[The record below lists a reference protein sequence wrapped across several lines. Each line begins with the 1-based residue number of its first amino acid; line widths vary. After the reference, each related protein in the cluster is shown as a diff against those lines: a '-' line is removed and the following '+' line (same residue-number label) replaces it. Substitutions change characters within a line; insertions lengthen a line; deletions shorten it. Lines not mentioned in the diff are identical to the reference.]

1 MRSISKKFRARMII
15 GCILV
20 IIALMAVSVVIFINQ
35 PSFGRTPRG
44 ERLERVRKS
53 PNYRNGEFKNLHET
67 VLMTSDRGRLK
78 GIWEFIFREIDGLRP
93 EEPIKAKK
101 TDLRKIDRNE
111 DVLVWFGHSSYL
123 IQTGGKRILVDP
135 VFSMASPV
143 SFVNKPF
150 EGTELYQPDDMPD
163 IDYLV
168 ISHDHWDHLDYH
180 TVKRL
185 KDRIETVICPL
196 GVGEHFDYW
205 GFDKDR
211 IVELDWNE
219 DARLDPGFM
228 IHCLPARHFSGRGL
242 TANQS
247 LWASFLLETPSQK
260 IYISG
265 DGGYDT
271 HYAEIGE
278 RFSDIDLAILENGQY
293 DKEWSLIHLMPQYMA
308 QTARDLKA
316 KRVLTVHHSKYALAK
331 HRWDEPLKNAEEMKN
346 KDFLNVLIPE
356 IGEVV
361 TLEK

>member
-1 MRSISKKFRARMII
+1 MRIIKKFRIRMII
-15 GCILV
+15 GSILG
-20 IIALMAVSVVIFINQ
+20 IALLLVVTIFVFINQ

-44 ERLERVRKS
+44 ERLERIKQS
-53 PNYRNGEFKNLHET
+53 PNYRNGEFQNLHET
-67 VLMTSDRGRLK
+67 TLMTSDRGRFAGVL
-78 GIWEFIFREIDGLRP
+78 EFLFRKIEGLRP
-93 EEPIKAKK
+93 DQPVNAIK
-101 TDLRKIDRNE
+101 TDLRQVGRDKE
-111 DVLVWFGHSSYL
+111 MLVWFGHSSYL

-135 VFSMASPV
+135 VFCMASPV

-150 EGTELYQPDDMPD
+150 KGTDIYKPDDMPD

-219 DARLDPGFM
+219 DARLAPGFM

-247 LWASFLLETPSQK
+247 LWASFLLEAPSQK
-260 IYISG
+260 IYIGG

-271 HYAEIGE
+271 HYAEIGN
-278 RFSDIDLAILENGQY
+278 RFPGIDLAILENGQY
-293 DKEWSLIHLMPQYMA
+293 NEEWSLIHLMPQYMA

-346 KDFLNVLIPE
+346 KDSLNVLIPE

-361 TLEK
+361 ALEK